1 MPTDNLFG
9 YRIEIQVSFKYFYK
23 DMNYILICVAIVAG
37 IVIIKKITGCL
48 LRAVILAVLL
58 SVLGYLYYASCR

>member
-1 MPTDNLFG
+1 MFVCRT
-9 YRIEIQVSFKYFYK
+9 EIHVSCKYFYK

-48 LRAVILAVLL
+48 LRAVISAVLL
-58 SVLGYLYYASCR
+58 LVLGYLYYASCR